1 MKHLQLFENFK
12 DIDAICKKY
21 GITNYTINPDGTVDV
36 DDLVD
41 LFSRGLTKLPLKF
54 GRVTGNFN
62 CNHNQLTTLEGCPKE
77 VGGNFNC
84 NHNQLTTLEG
94 CPKEVGDSFY
104 CNDNL
109 LTTLEGSPKKVG
121 EYFICNKNKLTTL
134 KGCPEEVGGGF
145 SCLLNELISL
155 EGGPKKVGSFFDCS
169 SNKLTSL
176 EGYPKELD
184 GYFECWRNPI
194 ENIYNLFGSL
204 KEFQDSM
211 DYGYL
216 RGTDIIKLRFKE
228 ALEEIGV
235 KLPKEIKGYN
245 YI

>member
-1 MKHLQLFENFK
+1 MKHLQLFENFE
-12 DIDAICKKY
+12 DIESICRRY
-21 GITNYTINPDGTVDV
+21 RITNYTINPDGTVDV

-77 VGGNFNC
+77 VG
-84 NHNQLTTLEG
+84 
-94 CPKEVGDSFY
+94 DSFY

-121 EYFICNKNKLTTL
+121 EHFICNKNKLTTL
-134 KGCPEEVGGGF
+134 KGCTEEVGGGF